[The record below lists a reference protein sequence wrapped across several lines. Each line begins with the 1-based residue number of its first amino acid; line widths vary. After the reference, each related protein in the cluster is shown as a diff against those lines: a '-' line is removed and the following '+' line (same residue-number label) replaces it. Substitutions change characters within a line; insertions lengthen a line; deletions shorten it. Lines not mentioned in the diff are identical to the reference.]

1 VELNTFDKEIQ
12 QIEYKKLTLS
22 KRYEEQ
28 KQIENLNYTLED
40 LILLEDKQEI
50 TTILNNNYFFEKLF
64 YFAMFKD

>member
-1 VELNTFDKEIQ
+1 MELNTFDKEIQ